1 MLPID
6 LSGMTAL
13 VTGGAQGMGLA
24 SAHALLAAGADVAIA
39 GRTPA
44 SLDRAAGELRAA
56 ARADAAVTTHVC
68 DVADPAQVD
77 ALFADLA
84 AANGGIDVL
93 VCSHGVYPG
102 VRSLLDVTVAEY
114 DHVMDVNARGVLL
127 CVQGAARR
135 MLAAG
140 RGGRIIA
147 ISSMNAL
154 ASQEGAAD
162 YDASK
167 AAVHGL
173 VRSIAIEL
181 APNGITVNAIAPGW
195 VRTPMSAEELD
206 HMSNLAFNPSLT
218 VGAPDDIARAV
229 LYLADPANGYVT
241 GSVLVVDGGQT
252 AMLAR
257 PWPAE
262 TA

>member
-1 MLPID
+1 MTQID
-6 LSGMTAL
+6 LAGQTAL
-13 VTGGAQGMGLA
+13 VTGGAQGIGLA
-24 SAHALLAAGADVAIA
+24 IARLLLAAGADVAIA
-39 GRTPA
+39 ARSPA
-44 SLDRAAGELRAA
+44 SLERATAELRAA
-56 ARADAAVTTHVC
+56 PGGRTVTEHVC
-68 DVADPAQVD
+68 DVADPGQVD
-77 ALFADLA
+77 ALFAGVEA
-84 AANGGIDVL
+84 AHGGTDVL

-102 VRSLLDVTVAEY
+102 VRPLLDVTLAEY
-114 DHVMDVNARGVLL
+114 DQVMDVNARGVFL
-127 CVQGAARR
+127 CIQGAARQ
-135 MLAAG
+135 MLASGA
-140 RGGRIIA
+140 RGRIVA

-154 ASQEGAAD
+154 ASQDGAPD

-173 VRSIAIEL
+173 VRSSAIEL
-181 APNGITVNAIAPGW
+181 APHGITVNAIAPGW
-195 VRTPMSAEELD
+195 VRTPTSAEELE
-206 HMSNLAFNPSLT
+206 HMPDLVFNPTLA
-218 VGAPDDIARAV
+218 VGEPEDVARAA